1 MRQPMDL
8 LQRIEQA
15 LKDAMRSRD
24 ENKRNAVRLLLT
36 AMKVREKEM
45 KRSLNETEIQ
55 QMISTLIK
63 QRRDSAEQYEKG
75 GRKDLAEK
83 EEEEILVLQAF
94 LPEPLGRA
102 ELEKLVGDVI
112 AEVGARSPKDMGRVM
127 KLLMPLVAGR
137 VDGKEVNELVRK
149 RLQ

>member
-15 LKDAMRSRD
+15 LKGAMRSRD

-36 AMKVREKEM
+36 AMKVREKEI

>member
-1 MRQPMDL
+1 MDL

-36 AMKVREKEM
+36 AMKVREKEI

>member
-1 MRQPMDL
+1 MDL
-8 LQRIEQA
+8 LQRIDLA
-15 LKDAMRSRD
+15 LKDAMRSKD

-45 KRSLNETEIQ
+45 KRSLNEAEIQ

-75 GRKDLAEK
+75 GRKDLAGK

-94 LPEPLGRA
+94 LPEPLERA
-102 ELEKLVGDVI
+102 ELERLVEDVI
-112 AEVGARSPKDMGRVM
+112 AEVGAHSSKDMGKVM

-137 VDGKEVNELVRK
+137 VDGKEVSKLVRK

>member
-36 AMKVREKEM
+36 AMKVREKEI

-149 RLQ
+149 KLQ

>member
-36 AMKVREKEM
+36 AMKVREKEI

>member
-1 MRQPMDL
+1 MDL